1 MTMPEPRNQPIAI
14 AVAAMRPTAE
24 IAVVGKISPA
34 ALDLERLLALAQA
47 GDGPAFGEIVARFE
61 TMVHG
66 HIFRLTRDAELSRDL
81 GQDVFL
87 QLWRMLPAMTT
98 SASLGTWLKRVAVNA
113 VISQW
118 RQQESQRRRLE
129 AMATAFPVK
138 SPATPAAT
146 LIEEEDR
153 DQVRAALEMLPAE
166 LHSLL
171 ALRIYEDMSY
181 EELSASLGLE
191 VGTVRSRLFRA
202 RQMVKDILER
212 WRQHE
217 PRNRRPRAAEF

>member
-1 MTMPEPRNQPIAI
+1 MPEPRNQPRAI
-14 AVAAMRPTAE
+14 AVAAAMPAAE
-24 IAVVGKISPA
+24 IVAAGQISPA
-34 ALDLERLLALAQA
+34 ALDLERLLVLAQG
-47 GDGPAFGEIVARFE
+47 GDAPAFGEIVFRFE

-87 QLWRMLPAMTT
+87 QLWKMLPAMTT

-118 RQQESQRRRLE
+118 RQQDSQRRRLE
-129 AMATAFPVK
+129 AMAAAFPAK
-138 SPATPAAT
+138 SPATPVAT
-146 LIEEEDR
+146 LIEDEDR
-153 DQVRAALEMLPAE
+153 DQVRAALEMLPAD
-166 LHSLL
+166 LRSLL

-181 EELSASLGLE
+181 EELSTALGLE

-202 RQMVKDILER
+202 RQLVKETLER

-217 PRNRRPRAAEF
+217 PQGRRS